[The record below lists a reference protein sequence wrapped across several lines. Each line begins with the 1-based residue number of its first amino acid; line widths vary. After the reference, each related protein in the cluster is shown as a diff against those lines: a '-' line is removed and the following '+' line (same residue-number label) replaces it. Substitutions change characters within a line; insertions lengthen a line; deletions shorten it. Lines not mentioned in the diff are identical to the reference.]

1 VTGGRDVVVT
11 GAGAVSA
18 LGWEPEAFWSGLLA
32 GRSVLAPITRFTPR
46 PQGLLAATV
55 PPLESRT
62 LARTS
67 VGRRMD
73 WVSLLALGAC
83 HAALTDA
90 GLEPAALAGDRTGLG
105 LGSSYGN
112 LQETETFLDR
122 LFERG
127 AGTPLLFPN
136 LVFNAPL
143 SYVSIELG
151 ITGETAMFSVLEA
164 SGETAIAWGGDLVGD
179 ARADVC
185 LAGGVDEVGAAL
197 HRLLADGGALAGGS
211 PRPFDRGADGFAL
224 GEGAGVLVL
233 EPAARARAR
242 GARARARL
250 AATAAFAVPAP
261 VHGWARDA
269 EALAERLAPHVR
281 DVDVVFAGASGD
293 PARDRLEAAALA
305 RSAPGAA
312 VTAVR
317 GALGDFGGAGSL
329 AAVAAVRA
337 LETGIIPPTAGLRL
351 PARAD
356 LDVVCGGP
364 RRQTVRSAAVVGLA
378 RGGACRVL
386 RFEAP

>member
-1 VTGGRDVVVT
+1 VTAGNVVVT

-18 LGWEPEAFWSGLLA
+18 FGWEAEAFWNGLLE
-32 GRSVLAPITRFTPR
+32 GRSGMAPITRFTPKAH
-46 PQGLLAATV
+46 GLLAATV
-55 PPLESRT
+55 PAPESRSV
-62 LARTS
+62 ARTS

-73 WVSLLALGAC
+73 WVSLMALGAC
-83 HAALTDA
+83 HAALADA
-90 GLEPAALAGDRTGLG
+90 GLEPGALPGDRTGLG
-105 LGSSYGN
+105 LGSAYGN

-164 SGETAIAWGGDLVGD
+164 SGETAIAWGADLVDD

-197 HRLLADGGALAGGS
+197 HRILADAGALARGT
-211 PRPFDRGADGFAL
+211 PRPFDRGADGWAL

-233 EPAARARAR
+233 ESAAGARER
-242 GARARARL
+242 GARPRARL
-250 AATAAFAVPAP
+250 AATAAFSVPAT
-261 VHGWARDA
+261 VHGWARD
-269 EALAERLAPHVR
+269 EGALAERLAPHVR

-305 RSAPGAA
+305 RSAPGVP

-337 LETGIIPPTAGLRL
+337 LETGIVPPTAGLRL
-351 PARAD
+351 PARAG
-356 LDVVCGGP
+356 LDVVCGAP
-364 RRQTVRSAAVVGLA
+364 RCQAVRSAAVVGLA